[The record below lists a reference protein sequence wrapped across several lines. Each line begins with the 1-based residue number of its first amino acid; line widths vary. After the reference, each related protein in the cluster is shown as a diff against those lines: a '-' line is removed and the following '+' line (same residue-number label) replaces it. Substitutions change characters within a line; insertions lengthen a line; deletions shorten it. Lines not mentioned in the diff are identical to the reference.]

1 MYFPE
6 LPEADVDVPESA
18 AFPLLFL
25 FGFFVFTR
33 EVSEKIPSRNIWA
46 PSESRTTLSV
56 KASKRFLVETG
67 AGDSEY
73 TPGLGVMLRRPGG
86 AIGAPPP
93 AGGHGG
99 VLGGGHAG

>member
-33 EVSEKIPSRNIWA
+33 ELSETIPSRNIWA

-67 AGDSEY
+67 AGDSE
-73 TPGLGVMLRRPGG
+73 
-86 AIGAPPP
+86 
-93 AGGHGG
+93 
-99 VLGGGHAG
+99 